1 MALSAATLRRP
12 PEIGG
17 IWVLLF
23 LGVGAAS
30 ILAPAFRDPENLANV
45 VRQASVLG
53 VLAIGQSFVLAAG
66 MIDLSI
72 GMIAGLSVVLGC
84 ALINGDDA
92 KTVPVAAL
100 MLALGAA
107 IGFVNGQL
115 VNRLRVHPLI
125 LTFGMLSVLQGA
137 IFTYTDRSV
146 GRSSELLSFLANGDV
161 LGVPCPAILLLA
173 LLAIGHV
180 ALTRTRFGLH
190 LLAAGGD
197 ADNARR
203 AGLDVGR
210 IRLVVY
216 IISGASAALGG
227 ILLAGR
233 IGTGYPLAGQGLE
246 LDALVAVVL
255 GGAALSG
262 GRASVPGALAGVLL
276 LAVLSNALNLMGV
289 SAFVQMFIK
298 GLIVIA
304 AIVASQMRRRTA

>member
-1 MALSAATLRRP
+1 MALTAAAPRRP

-23 LGVGAAS
+23 LGVGAAAL
-30 ILAPAFRDPENLANV
+30 LAPAFRDPENLANV

-53 VLAIGQSFVLAAG
+53 VLAVGQSFVLAAG

-84 ALINGDDA
+84 ALIDGDNT
-92 KTVPVAAL
+92 KTVPVAGL

-115 VNRLRVHPLI
+115 VNRLRLHPLI

-173 LLAIGHV
+173 LVAIGHI
-180 ALTRTRFGLH
+180 ALTRSRFGLH

-203 AGLDVGR
+203 AGLDVRR

-216 IISGASAALGG
+216 VISGATAALGG

-233 IGTGYPLAGQGLE
+233 IGTG
-246 LDALVAVVL
+246 
-255 GGAALSG
+255 
-262 GRASVPGALAGVLL
+262 
-276 LAVLSNALNLMGV
+276 
-289 SAFVQMFIK
+289 
-298 GLIVIA
+298 
-304 AIVASQMRRRTA
+304 